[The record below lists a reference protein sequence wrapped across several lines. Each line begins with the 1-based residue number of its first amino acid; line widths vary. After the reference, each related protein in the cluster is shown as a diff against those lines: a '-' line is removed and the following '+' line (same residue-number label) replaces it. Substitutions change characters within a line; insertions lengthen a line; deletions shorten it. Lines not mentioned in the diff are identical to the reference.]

1 MSNIDKDILMKRFQT
16 TMIGALY
23 VFEENFGYLWGL
35 DKDDDELTDKEIQ
48 FKNIWEETRNK
59 ILNNGNNQFRKC
71 VADLEKNNT
80 IKYNYKFK
88 NK

>member
-16 TMIGALY
+16 TMIGAIY
-23 VFEENFGYLWGL
+23 AFEENFGYLWGL

-48 FKNIWEETRNK
+48 FRNIWEDTRNK

-71 VADLEKNNT
+71 VADLEKTST

-88 NK
+88 KG